1 MTDALATL
9 FEGKEIRALER
20 AGEPW
25 FPIVDLAAAWGIDR
39 TTPHNILIRNGEA
52 FRGFVCGVS
61 MCDKMSPS
69 ETGFCVNERGL
80 YLLIG
85 KITTGK
91 LKNKEA
97 AANILRFQRW
107 VPELIQKYRK
117 HEIMQVPAAPD
128 IRAELEEARE
138 LAMICGKSPE
148 SFQAVILRKHGKP
161 ELAAELK
168 ASGEIVRGETGW
180 YTVTGLVELCNDPTL
195 TAERLNTYLANCR
208 ENGEWK
214 PFQYKEGKI
223 WRLAPRGLPHGKE
236 YPFNLGNGHSEP
248 RISWRESILVA
259 AGLKRPVSEDQ
270 MALPARAV

>member
-1 MTDALATL
+1 MMTEELTVKMTDAQKDCRLIQSPIGTV
-9 FEGKEIRALER
+9 I
-20 AGEPW
+20 
-25 FPIVDLAAAWGIDR
+25 PIVDLIALLGYSRSAIDKAR
-39 TTPHNILIRNGEA
+39 KDHEG
-52 FRGFVCGVS
+52 
-61 MCDKMSPS
+61 KMSPC
-69 ETGFCVNERGL
+69 ETFVILQTSGGPQSFLCLNRAGVD
-80 YLLIG
+80 YLLLYIHPSKSRMSDDTFLEFRHDILTKMEG
-85 KITTGK
+85 VER
-91 LKNKEA
+91 KE
-97 AANILRFQRW
+97 I
-107 VPELIQKYRK
+107 PC
-117 HEIMQVPAAPD
+117 D
-128 IRAELEEARE
+128 IRTELQEARE

-148 SFQAVILRKHGKP
+148 SFQAVILRKHGKS

-195 TAERLNTYLANCR
+195 TAERLNHYLANYR

>member
-1 MTDALATL
+1 MTEALTVPTV
-9 FEGKEIRALER
+9 FGGKEIRVIEKDGETWMPCKDISLAL
-20 AGEPW
+20 G
-25 FPIVDLAAAWGIDR
+25 LDR
-39 TTPHNILIRNGEA
+39 TACYQHVKRNRDFFGETAIDGDILSHGEN
-52 FRGFVCGVS
+52 
-61 MCDKMSPS
+61 DLW
-69 ETGFCVNERGL
+69 VNEQGI
-80 YLLIG
+80 YLLLARISTG
-85 KITTGK
+85 KIQPVIK
-91 LKNKEA
+91 A
-97 AANILRFQRW
+97 AITRFRQDI
-107 VPELIQKYRK
+107 PKFLQMYRK
-117 HEIMQVPAAPD
+117 HEIAQVPATPD

-148 SFQAVILRKHGKP
+148 SFQAVILRKHGKS

-195 TAERLNTYLANCR
+195 TAERLNHYLANYR

>member
-1 MTDALATL
+1 MNESLIPL
-9 FEGKEIRALER
+9 FEGHDIRVWSRTENSGSRLKISAS
-20 AGEPW
+20 
-25 FPIVDLAAAWGIDR
+25 AWGVDR
-39 TTPHNILIRNGEA
+39 KTPANLIGRNKDLFEGM
-52 FRGFVCGVS
+52 FRSDGDVTYH
-61 MCDKMSPS
+61 D
-69 ETGFCVNERGL
+69 VNEKGL
-80 YLLIG
+80 YPTHG
-85 KITTGK
+85 KDQCGPA
-91 LKNKEA
+91 KNPKA
-97 AANILRFQRW
+97 RDAMIRFQRW

-117 HEIMQVPAAPD
+117 HEIAQVPAAPD
-128 IRAELEEARE
+128 IRTELQEARE

-148 SFQAVILRKHGKP
+148 SFQAVILRKHGKS

-180 YTVTGLVELCNDPTL
+180 YTVTGLVELCDDPIL

-259 AGLKRPVSEDQ
+259 AGLKRPVSGDQ